1 MLNIKR
7 SLWAILAFAS
17 LLLISQQG
25 SAEENI
31 AQYKKL
37 RIRIPPFSM
46 SAGEKIVGFKL
57 TLTNG
62 RATQSVYPR
71 GWNCQLTGVAGE
83 KQTFYCFAPN
93 ALSALYMSEKLPEIS
108 IFDMSSVSGKPLGIE
123 ATVEIENDFGKQ
135 YSKEFQ
141 ESDLSITP

>member
-7 SLWAILAFAS
+7 SLLAILALAF

-25 SAEENI
+25 SAEDM
-31 AQYKKL
+31 AQYKRL

-46 SAGEKIVGFKL
+46 TAGDKIVGFKL

-71 GWNCQLTGVAGE
+71 GWNCQLTGVAGR
-83 KQTFYCFAPN
+83 KQTLYCFAPN
-93 ALSALYMSEKLPEIS
+93 SSLAITMSERLPEMS
-108 IFDMSSVSGKPLGIE
+108 ILDMSSVSGNPLGVE
-123 ATVEIENDFGKQ
+123 VTVEIENNFGKE